1 VKCGYLGMKYLMGM
15 TVRLMFRK
23 RVAPNMTIYLGSMKR
38 KRAMDKNTSI
48 IAIEQLNW
56 FHSLF
61 QEFEDQKVILP
72 MGDYSMVYDM
82 LEDLRDTL
90 EIGLL

>member
-1 VKCGYLGMKYLMGM
+1 
-15 TVRLMFRK
+15 
-23 RVAPNMTIYLGSMKR
+23 
-38 KRAMDKNTSI
+38 MDKNTSI